1 MTTKHFTKV
10 LLISVFFL
18 LGMQNSLF
26 AQKKKN
32 KGNGEKVNIVK
43 RAYYDITTRNN
54 FYFNANEIY
63 KEVLRTHGE
72 TRKIDYKQFYPI
84 FFHDQ
89 NQDFSAYSGQL
100 DEVIKKTGIVLQ
112 LHDNGRWK
120 DNTYLLLGKAHF
132 MKGEYAQALAIFQYI
147 STTMKGNIGREAPEI
162 SQKEKMKI
170 LKQKEKEAKKKIAD
184 KKKQIQDAAKAKEKE
199 LEDKNDAAKDKL
211 ETSQKNKQKILEEKI
226 ALKKKIIELKSKG
239 KDVTKLEE
247 KLKSLGQESVQE
259 KKKEE
264 EAKKEKAE
272 VQALEDGDTIIDYAK
287 DFNYEFSLKK
297 KEEKL
302 SALDRN
308 NDKPIDELL
317 TDKEKAKLEK
327 EYDERSFW
335 EKIKHQ
341 SSRPEALVWMSKSL
355 VELGRYADAKSIL
368 TYSKSLRKLSKSQR
382 KEIYLGE
389 AWYNIRREN
398 YATAIDDIE
407 VAIKLEK
414 SKKRKSELNFL
425 LGQLQEA
432 IKDPQQAINTYQLA
446 LKKSK
451 DFDLEFYT
459 QMNIARLAASTN
471 PESQDEVKKM
481 LAKLIKGGKNKEYA
495 DQVYYAMA
503 KIEENR
509 GDIATAKIDL
519 EKSIEKSIN
528 NNEQKS
534 MSWQMLGALN
544 LQENNI
550 PQAKIAYDSTVAYL
564 PADHK
569 NYNELKEL
577 QQIIAELNTHYTTIY
592 EQDSMIRLGKMT
604 KVELE
609 NFLAELEQQQNA
621 LEKQEK
627 RKSRN
632 SGGTSDAAA
641 LLNNNTPTTSNGLWY
656 FYNPELKSV
665 GYNDFK
671 NIWGDIQ
678 NTDNWRRSQ
687 KKKGEIEEEIT
698 EETQQNTNNNTTNNG
713 NNKPVLT
720 IPSTPE
726 DFEVAYQ
733 KIQTAYYNMGVIYKN
748 KLSKNDKAKYNF
760 ETLLKL
766 YPNNKYEGQS
776 LYYLYLI
783 YSDEG
788 NLAKANEI
796 KSIIL
801 SKYPDSE
808 YAKNILNPVQY
819 EVTNK
824 IASTEEDLLYASIY
838 DLFNT
843 DKFSQYI
850 ERKKQIEGKLSSI
863 PVRSKADFM
872 EALSYGKLNNIQEL
886 KNKLNEVIQKYPG
899 TEVQQKATEYLNTIA
914 RMEGNPVVVAP
925 EKPTETP
932 QIPDQNPAAE
942 DKSMNG
948 FVYDEAQSQFI
959 FILVRD
965 KSINLSGIKEKISS
979 FNDNSFNEQKLRTN
993 ITFLQDNLPAYLI
1006 KKFDNVDAAKK
1017 YVDKLQ
1023 SKLPQ
1028 LAGENEATKLD
1039 VVIISQENYKTLFNN
1054 KDFDGYKAFYQ
1065 KNYK

>member
-54 FYFNANEIY
+54 FYFNSNEIY

-72 TRKIDYKQFYPI
+72 TRKVDYKQFYPI

-120 DNTYLLLGKAHF
+120 DNTYVLLGKAHF
-132 MKGEYAQALAIFQYI
+132 MKGEYAQALTIFQYVA
-147 STTMKGNIGREAPEI
+147 TTMKGNIGREAPEI
-162 SQKEKMKI
+162 TQKEKMKI
-170 LKQKEKEAKKKIAD
+170 LKEKEKEAKKKIAD

-199 LEDKNDAAKDKL
+199 LEEKNDAAKDKL

-264 EAKKEKAE
+264 EAKKEKEE

-287 DFNYEFSLKK
+287 DFNYQFSLKK

-302 SALDRN
+302 EELDRN
-308 NDKPIDELL
+308 SDKPIDELL

-341 SSRPEALVWMSKSL
+341 GSRPEALVWMSKCL
-355 VELGRYADAKSIL
+355 VELGQYADAKSIL

-389 AWYNIRREN
+389 AWYHIRREN

-407 VAIKLEK
+407 VALKLEK
-414 SKKRKSELNFL
+414 DKKKKSELNYL

-432 IKDPQQAINTYQLA
+432 INNPQEAISTYQLA
-446 LKKSK
+446 LKKPK

-481 LAKLIKGGKNKEYA
+481 LSKLIKGGKNKEYA

-509 GDIATAKIDL
+509 GDMNMAKIDL
-519 EKSIEKSIN
+519 EKSIQKSIN
-528 NNEQKS
+528 NNEQKAL
-534 MSWQMLGALN
+534 SWQMLGELN
-544 LQENNI
+544 LEENNI

-564 PADHK
+564 SADNK

-577 QQIIAELNTHYTTIY
+577 QQIVTELNLHYTTIF
-592 EQDSMIRLGKMT
+592 EQDSMVRLGKMS

-609 NFLAELEQQQNA
+609 NFLAELEIKQNA

-627 RKSRN
+627 RKNRN
-632 SGGTSDAAA
+632 TGGTSDAAA
-641 LLNNNTPTTSNGLWY
+641 LLDNNTLTSSNGLWY

-671 NIWGDIQ
+671 NIWGDIA
-678 NTDNWRRSQ
+678 NSDNWRRSQ
-687 KKKGEIEEEIT
+687 KKNSINEEEIT
-698 EETQQNTNNNTTNNG
+698 VETIQNTNNNKVSNI
-713 NNKPVLT
+713 NNKPILT

-726 DFEVAYQ
+726 DFEIAHQ
-733 KIQTAYYNMGVIYKN
+733 KIQTAYYNLGVIYKN
-748 KLSKNDKAKYNF
+748 KLSNNVKAKYNF
-760 ETLLKL
+760 ETLIRL
-766 YPNNKYEGQS
+766 YPANKYEGQS

-783 YSDEG
+783 YLDEG
-788 NLAKANEI
+788 NLAKANEL

-801 SKYPDSE
+801 SKFPDSE

-824 IASTEEDLLYASIY
+824 IASSEEDILYASIY
-838 DLFNT
+838 DLFNA

-850 ERKKQIEGKLSSI
+850 ERKKQIEGKLTSI

-872 EALSYGKLNNIQEL
+872 EALSYGKINNIPEL
-886 KNKLNEVIQKYPG
+886 KTKLNEVVQKYPG
-899 TEVQQKATEYLNTIA
+899 TEVQQKAFEYLNTIA
-914 RMEGNPVVVAP
+914 RMEGNPVPVAP
-925 EKPTETP
+925 KETTP
-932 QIPDQNPAAE
+932 QQPDQNLIIE

-948 FVYDEAQSQFI
+948 FVYDESQSQFI

-965 KSINLSGIKEKISS
+965 KSINLSGIKDKISA
-979 FNDNSFNEQKLRTN
+979 FNDNSYNELKLRTN

-1006 KKFDNVDAAKK
+1006 KKFDDISAAKK
-1017 YVDKLQ
+1017 YVEKLQ
-1023 SKLPQ
+1023 NKLPQ
-1028 LAGENEATKLD
+1028 LAGENESKQLD
-1039 VVIISQENYKTLFNN
+1039 IVIISQENYKTLFNN
-1054 KDFDGYKAFYQ
+1054 KDFDGYKVFYQ